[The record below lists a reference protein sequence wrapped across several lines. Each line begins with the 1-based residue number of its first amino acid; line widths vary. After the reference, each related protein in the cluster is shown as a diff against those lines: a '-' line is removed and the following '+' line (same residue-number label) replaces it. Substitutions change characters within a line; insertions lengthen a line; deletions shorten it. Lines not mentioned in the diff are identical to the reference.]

1 MENRESIISTMN
13 EYSLPCLVVEE
24 SETTANEDEEDLKN
38 MRCGNMDELGGY
50 AQLMIEASEKMKQ
63 RC

>member
-1 MENRESIISTMN
+1 MN

>member
-1 MENRESIISTMN
+1 MAIINTMN

-24 SETTANEDEEDLKN
+24 SEIVPEGGEEDLKN
-38 MRCGNMDELGGY
+38 MRCSNVDELGGY
-50 AQLMIEASEKMKQ
+50 IQLMIETSEKMKE